1 MMHRLRVLYTCGVWL
16 LVLAWGSW
24 DVVAAAEPEAQ
35 FLTGEVWQTM
45 LPDAKVAY
53 ILGIGNLVDFEYAT
67 AETPPQ
73 ARDSFLPWLVKGLSG
88 KSVNEVIGKVDTYY
102 KEHPDQLK
110 HPVVEAIVR
119 TLVLPTLLMAQ
130 PGWHER

>member
-1 MMHRLRVLYTCGVWL
+1 MKRLRLFCTCGVWL
-16 LVLAWGSW
+16 LVMGWGGS
-24 DVVAAAEPEAQ
+24 DVSAAAGFESQ
-35 FLTGEVWQTM
+35 FLTGEVWQTL

-53 ILGIGNLVDFEYAT
+53 ILGMGNLVDFEYAT

-88 KSVNEVIGKVDTYY
+88 KPISEVIEKVNTYY

-110 HPVVEAIVR
+110 RPVVEAIVR
-119 TLVLPTLLMAQ
+119 AMVLPTLLMTQ
-130 PGWHER
+130 PGGLER

>member
-1 MMHRLRVLYTCGVWL
+1 MMHRLRLLYICGVWL
-16 LVLAWGSW
+16 LVFAWGSW
-24 DVVAAAEPEAQ
+24 DAVAAAGPEAQ

-88 KSVNEVIGKVDTYY
+88 RPNNTVLEKVNTYGHLIGSGT
-102 KEHPDQLK
+102 P
-110 HPVVEAIVR
+110 
-119 TLVLPTLLMAQ
+119 
-130 PGWHER
+130 

>member
-1 MMHRLRVLYTCGVWL
+1 MMHRLRVLYIYSVWL

-24 DVVAAAEPEAQ
+24 DAIAVADSEPQ

-45 LPDAKVAY
+45 VPDAKVAY

-88 KSVNEVIGKVDTYY
+88 KSVNDVIEKVDTYY
-102 KEHPDQLK
+102 KEHPDQVK

-119 TLVLPTLLMAQ
+119 TMVLPTLLTAQ
-130 PGWHER
+130 PGWRER